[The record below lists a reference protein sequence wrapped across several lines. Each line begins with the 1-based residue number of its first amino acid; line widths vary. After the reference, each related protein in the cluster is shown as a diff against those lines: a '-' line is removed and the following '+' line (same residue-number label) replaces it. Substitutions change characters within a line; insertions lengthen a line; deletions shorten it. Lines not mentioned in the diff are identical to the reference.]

1 MLLTIDI
8 GNTNLTIGLYDGE
21 TLHAHF
27 RLATDHKRM
36 PDEYGLQLLGILRQ
50 ANCGEDCL
58 EGICLA
64 SVVPTLTSRVAQAC
78 EEYLSITPL
87 IVDVGI
93 KTGVKIRY
101 EDPRGVG
108 ADRVADAVA
117 VHKKYGGAACV
128 IDFGT
133 ATTFNAVN
141 ANGEYLGGAIT
152 AGINL
157 SANALFQHAAKL
169 PSVDIARPPS
179 VIGKNTIHAMQS
191 GLLFGYV
198 SMVEGMVARF
208 RAELGAEMK
217 VIATGGLSSLIAD
230 QTNVI
235 DFIDPWL
242 TLDGLRII
250 WEMNR

>member
-8 GNTNLTIGLYDGE
+8 GNTNLTIGLYDGK
-21 TLHAHF
+21 TLRAHF

-36 PDEYGLQLLGILRQ
+36 PDEYGLQLLGILQQ
-50 ANCGEDCL
+50 AGCGDGCL

-64 SVVPTLTSRVAQAC
+64 SVVPPLTGRVAQAC
-78 EEYLSITPL
+78 EQYLSITPL
-87 IVDVGI
+87 VVDVGI
-93 KTGVKIRY
+93 KTGVRIRY
-101 EDPRGVG
+101 EDPRAVG

-117 VHKKYGGAACV
+117 VHTRYGGPACV

-133 ATTFNAVN
+133 ATTFNAIN
-141 ANGEYLGGAIT
+141 AKGEYLGGAIT

-157 SANALFQHAAKL
+157 SADALFRHAAKL
-169 PSVDIARPPS
+169 PSVDIIRPPS
-179 VIGKNTIHAMQS
+179 VIGKNTAHAIQS

-208 RAELGAEMK
+208 RAELGDDMK
-217 VIATGGLSSLIAD
+217 VIATGGLSSLIAK

-235 DFIDPWL
+235 GIIDPWL

-250 WEMNR
+250 WEMNQ